1 MTRLARINEGERGRN
16 IMTDQPARER
26 ARILSAEDALRTL
39 GRPLPDRPAPP
50 DRFAETLAAA
60 AAFGPRFELAAA
72 WSGSPEDRPK
82 DRIVGSELTEA
93 QLEHAVALRGA
104 GLKTPDL
111 KVAANMWFQ
120 WYCHRMAAPLL
131 ASWVLHRRVPDVS
144 AENITFRFDAE
155 GRPEHI
161 AMIAMRASGLPGD
174 IATDADLNPTV
185 DLLPEITRV
194 LLDGH
199 LLPLGERLKAR
210 YRLGAPI
217 TKGTI
222 ASQIGMALTTIDAQ
236 SSLTWEQVTTDAL
249 RLLEHTSPQ
258 LDSLTRSG
266 DLICLQSTDR
276 TGMFYRRGT
285 CCLVYRAPNK
295 SKCGGCPLH
304 SDDDRARV
312 YTDRLAERLVS
323 PAIQKLQIAS
333 SVTISV

>member
-1 MTRLARINEGERGRN
+1 
-16 IMTDQPARER
+16 MTDQPAREH
-26 ARILSAEDALRTL
+26 ARIIPAEEALRTL

-50 DRFAETLAAA
+50 ARFAETLAAA
-60 AAFGPRFELAAA
+60 AAFGPRFELATA
-72 WSGSPEDRPK
+72 WCGSPEDR
-82 DRIVGSELTEA
+82 IVASELTDD
-93 QLEHAVALRGA
+93 QLEHAVALRGS
-104 GLKTPDL
+104 GLKTTDL

-120 WYCHRMAAPLL
+120 WYCHRMAAPLM

-144 AENITFRFDAE
+144 AENIAFRFDAE
-155 GRPEHI
+155 GRPEHT
-161 AMIAMRASGLPGD
+161 AMIEMRASSLPGD
-174 IATDADLNPTV
+174 TTEDLDLKPV
-185 DLLPEITRV
+185 ADLLPEISRV

-249 RLLEHTSPQ
+249 DLLEHTSLE
-258 LDSLTRSG
+258 LDSLSRSG
-266 DLICLQSTDR
+266 DLICLQSANR

-285 CCLVYRAPNK
+285 CCLVYRAPDK
-295 SKCGGCPLH
+295 AKCGGCPLH

-312 YTDRLAERLVS
+312 YSDRLAGR
-323 PAIQKLQIAS
+323 P
-333 SVTISV
+333 T